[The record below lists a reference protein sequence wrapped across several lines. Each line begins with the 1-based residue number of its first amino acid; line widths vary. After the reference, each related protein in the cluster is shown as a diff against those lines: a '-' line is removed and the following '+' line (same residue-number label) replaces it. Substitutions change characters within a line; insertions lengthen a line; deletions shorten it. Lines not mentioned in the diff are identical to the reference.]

1 MDPNQ
6 LLPEM
11 QGKGEKRKNKESSSE
26 DSSSSDDSSDDDSS
40 SSGMILLLCTLNLLS
55 NISFQF
61 TIQQT

>member
-11 QGKGEKRKNKESSSE
+11 QGKEKKKESSSE

-40 SSGMILLLCTLNLLS
+40 SSGMVFLYTLTLVFY
-55 NISFQF
+55 ISVQF
-61 TIQQT
+61 TIH